1 MKILIVCTG
10 NSCRSQMAEYFLRSF
25 DANLEIFSAGSN
37 PEKRVNLRTIKVM
50 DELGIDMSDSKPKN
64 VDEFLTDAFD
74 YIITVCDNARESCP
88 VFQGIVKNRLH
99 MGVEDPAI
107 ATGSEEE
114 VMATYRRIRDQI
126 KNEFYQ
132 FYQEIKS

>member
-25 DANLEIFSAGSN
+25 DANLEVFSAGSN

-50 DELGIDMSDSKPKN
+50 DELGIDMSDSKTKN